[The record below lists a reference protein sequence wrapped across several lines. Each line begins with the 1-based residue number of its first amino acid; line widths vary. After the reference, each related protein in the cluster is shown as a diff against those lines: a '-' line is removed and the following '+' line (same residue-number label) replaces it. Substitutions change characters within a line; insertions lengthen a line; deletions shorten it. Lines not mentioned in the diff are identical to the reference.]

1 MRFVSFPA
9 AGRSRPPRK
18 VCRSGS
24 ERSSCPRGLRVRW
37 SSSRS
42 PSSGT
47 ARKTVRLRRAYL
59 PGRFVIQRMGVCVK
73 MPAVSSAVL
82 VSSFLALGLAGG
94 ASGASQA
101 TAIRV
106 ATILNAAQEVP
117 TPTGNVTAARG
128 AFTANVNASAT
139 GATLSWELTF
149 TGLTGNANA
158 AHIHTAARGVAGPV
172 SVPLCGPCQSPA
184 SGTAD
189 ISAAV
194 LQALQTGGTYVNVH
208 TSANGPGE
216 IRGQVAVAASVSTAL
231 SARQEV
237 PKPKG
242 AANRARGT
250 FTATVVKSRRDDGRV
265 GVASRVQQADRSRG
279 CGAHPR
285 RGRWTRRPGRGS
297 ALRPVPERRPQ
308 VRDAAGG
315 NSGGSRSGPCVREHP
330 HGAEPGR

>member
-1 MRFVSFPA
+1 M
-9 AGRSRPPRK
+9 K
-18 VCRSGS
+18 
-24 ERSSCPRGLRVRW
+24 
-37 SSSRS
+37 
-42 PSSGT
+42 
-47 ARKTVRLRRAYL
+47 K
-59 PGRFVIQRMGVCVK
+59 
-73 MPAVSSAVL
+73 PAVSSAVL
-82 VSSFLALGLAGG
+82 VSLFLALGLAGG

-128 AFTANVNASAT
+128 AFTANVTASAT

-216 IRGQVAVAASVSTAL
+216 IRGQVAVAASVTTAL
-231 SARQEV
+231 NARQEV

-250 FTATVVKSRRDDGRV
+250 FTADRREDRRDDGHD
-265 GVASRVQQADRSRG
+265 GVASDLQQVDGSRG
-279 CGAHPR
+279 RGAHPHR
-285 RGRWTRRPGRGS
+285 RGWTGRPGRGS

-308 VRDAAGG
+308 VRDAPGRNAR
-315 NSGGSRSGPCVREHP
+315 SARSGPCVREHP
-330 HGAEPGR
+330 HGAERGRRDPRSDPGGAAQHLVS